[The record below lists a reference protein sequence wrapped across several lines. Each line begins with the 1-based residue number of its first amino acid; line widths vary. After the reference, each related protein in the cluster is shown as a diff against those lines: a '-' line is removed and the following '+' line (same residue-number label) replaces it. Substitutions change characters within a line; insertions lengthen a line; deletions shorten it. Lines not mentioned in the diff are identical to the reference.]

1 MTQTKH
7 AVLLGAS
14 KGCGYHA
21 LIRLLAPPLDWK
33 ATILLRKP
41 ETIQNDPFLKTCME
55 EGRLKIVRGDATNYD
70 DVVKLFGE
78 KVDVV
83 ISTIGKSSL
92 NITEQDGSRAD
103 RQGAAPVLGWR
114 GISIDQPRLCIDAA
128 IVLIKVL
135 QTLPIQPRVIVTSSM
150 GIGRD
155 HPNLPYVLG
164 VRPSSLL

>member
-1 MTQTKH
+1 MTQH

-21 LIRLLAPPLDWK
+21 LIRLLAPSLDWK

-41 ETIQNDPFLKTCME
+41 EPIQNDPFLKTCMD
-55 EGRLKIVRGDATNYD
+55 EGRLRIVRGDATNYD

-92 NITEQDGSRAD
+92 ILQNTMGSELTDKGRHLFLDGGGSA
-103 RQGAAPVLGWR
+103 
-114 GISIDQPRLCIDAA
+114 SINPAYVSTPL
-128 IVLIKVL
+128 
-135 QTLPIQPRVIVTSSM
+135 SS
-150 GIGRD
+150 
-155 HPNLPYVLG
+155 
-164 VRPSSLL
+164 